1 MCVVSMIMDDYKE
14 DWSRKYPW
22 TITTGGTYPTPTN
35 PPAVDQ
41 ATIDEMR
48 KDIERL
54 KRQVEAAKEYDTR
67 NNEPECGLE
76 EKRKVLQDIAK
87 AFKLEIDFL

>member
-1 MCVVSMIMDDYKE
+1 MIMDDYKE
-14 DWSRKYPW
+14 DWTNRYPGW
-22 TITTGGTYPTPTN
+22 QTTTHY
-35 PPAVDQ
+35 PPAFDQ
-41 ATIDEMR
+41 SAIDDMK

-54 KRQVEAAKEYDTR
+54 KRQVEAAKEYDIR

-87 AFKLEIDFL
+87 VFNLEINFL